1 MKYKIKIPKNLVNI
15 YHCEAVI
22 LKNGKTKFIES
33 KNYLWK
39 KFEKK
44 SFKNL
49 CKHKKRGNNE
59 ND

>member
-1 MKYKIKIPKNLVNI
+1 MEYRIKIPKNLVNV
-15 YHCEAVI
+15 YHCEAVL

-33 KNYLWK
+33 KNYLWE

-49 CKHKKRGNNE
+49 YKHKKRGNNE
-59 ND
+59 

>member
-1 MKYKIKIPKNLVNI
+1 MPIKIPKNLVNI
-15 YHCEAVI
+15 YHCEAVL

-33 KNYLWK
+33 KNYLWE

-49 CKHKKRGNNE
+49 CKHKKRGNN
-59 ND
+59 